1 MAAIDCGT
9 NSIRLLV
16 ADLPG
21 ESAGPQAPLVDLTRR
36 MEIVRLGQGVDRTGR
51 LAPEAIERTRVALAS
66 YAADIEKLGAE
77 RVRMCATSASR
88 DAANAADFTEMV
100 QRTLGVAPEVVTG
113 DEEARLSFTGAVRGL
128 PADAKAPFL
137 VVDIGGGS
145 TEFVVGDRA
154 AGVRAAISVD
164 IGCVRMTERH
174 LPGDPPTPEQVA
186 AAQADIAAAVD
197 RALAVVPGREAATL
211 VGLAGSVT
219 TVVALAQGLRE
230 YDPERIHHARVSYEA
245 VAQVT
250 AELLSQTREQRLAN
264 PVMHPGRA
272 DVIGAGALV
281 LRVIMERAGM
291 PSVVASE
298 HDILDGIAW
307 SLAI

>member
-16 ADLPG
+16 ADLPE
-21 ESAGPQAPLVDLTRR
+21 ESAGSQAPLVDLTRR

-128 PADAKAPFL
+128 PADAKEPFL

-154 AGVRAAISVD
+154 GGVRAAISVD

-174 LPGDPPTPEQVA
+174 LPGDPPTSEQVA
-186 AAQADIAAAVD
+186 AAQADIAATVD

-219 TVVALAQGLRE
+219 TVVALAEGLRE
-230 YDPERIHHARVSYEA
+230 YEPERIHHARVSYEA

-250 AELLSQTREQRLAN
+250 AELLGQIRAQRLAN

-307 SLAI
+307 SLQ